1 MVLVKW
7 GNVVAHVLSKVSKL
21 NSAEQ
26 YYLRHLRIYMP
37 WKLESDLKRE
47 DGTYEGKYKEVE
59 NGIFWECKKTWTFFI
74 YWLWITGKFY
84 SYSKI
89 IF

>member
-1 MVLVKW
+1 M
-7 GNVVAHVLSKVSKL
+7 LSKVSKL

-26 YYLRHLRIYMP
+26 YYLRHLHIYIYIYIYMP

-59 NGIFWECKKTWTFFI
+59 NGIF
-74 YWLWITGKFY
+74 
-84 SYSKI
+84 
-89 IF
+89 